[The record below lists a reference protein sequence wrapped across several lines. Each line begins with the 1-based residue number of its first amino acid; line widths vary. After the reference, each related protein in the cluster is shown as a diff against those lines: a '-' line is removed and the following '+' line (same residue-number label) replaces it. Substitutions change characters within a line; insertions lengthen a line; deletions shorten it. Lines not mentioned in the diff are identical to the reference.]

1 MAQHQE
7 QVLTNK
13 KLKEKLLEFFQ
24 VQTNVDILFG
34 VLEKK
39 IGYSLRIL
47 EWFVTNYCKR
57 NLVEYKVNGQIFN
70 VYKKYK
76 DYLKSYTKEKFDPF
90 KRTKNGSS
98 VSTKFNIK
106 NNKTGEVLE
115 TSICQLNFFKWLI
128 SNNIHKYVEK
138 NLENIKLDMN
148 NYKEEKQNKKNNV
161 NKNIV
166 KKETKKVSIKLTKKF
181 D

>member
-1 MAQHQE
+1 MSE
-7 QVLTNK
+7 ELILTNK

-24 VQTNVDILFG
+24 LQANIDILFG
-34 VLEKK
+34 VLQKK

-57 NLVEYKVNGQIFN
+57 HLVEYKVNGQTFN
-70 VYKKYK
+70 IYKKYK

-106 NNKTGEVLE
+106 NNKTGEVIE

-138 NLENIKLDMN
+138 NIEVIKIDMN
-148 NYKEEKQNKKNNV
+148 NYKEDKQ
-161 NKNIV
+161 
-166 KKETKKVSIKLTKKF
+166 TKKKILVKNTVKDTKAKKPIVKLTKRF